1 MEAPTLAM
9 PLKKKFLGASEAGP
23 STGAAGAKAA
33 ANDSDSES
41 EDWEAKLALFDDGF
55 TREVLATG
63 QTILFTDG
71 EDRARLMAMN
81 DLDREMELYDRSEKA
96 EELER
101 SRNIVLQQKAESDA
115 KKQAKLD
122 ALRKTQRRSRPQD
135 KEKQKK
141 EKALKALMKKRE
153 KAAKKKKRATYD
165 YEGDDDSSEEEEE
178 EEAEDGEYY
187 DEDGEDDP
195 AYGRGRGR
203 ASQFE
208 DDDAYDLRH
217 TPANLADIKR
227 VCVTRNMLEEWMK
240 VPYFDEAAEG
250 QYFVRISVGRMNG
263 VSVYRLGQ
271 AVRVQERAPGKRY
284 PSTDNKTMLKSPYV
298 FGEKHPR
305 PTNKWLEVRIGKSTR
320 VIQMIIISNQPPTDE
335 DVETFLGQCDR
346 DGEGRPTKYD
356 VQVAADKIKE
366 ISNFKWTAE
375 EVKRRVEEKRAARMP
390 KNLTLE
396 RVKLEQEMA
405 LAEEEGNE
413 ELVRQCEQQLA
424 EIQQIVAARA
434 EKAADQTT
442 AGTLAKINR
451 RNEEKNFKT
460 LFNRGLTE
468 AKVEEAGGAKGGIDV
483 FSRRPTRPIQ
493 YWTTEKDNRPGS
505 AAAAA
510 AEEDQGNGGGAAP
523 SAAPEA
529 PEDMDTRISVDL
541 SLLKGPRKGRPWTQR
556 HAPVD
561 ITAATRLISFAEYR
575 QMQGL

>member
-23 STGAAGAKAA
+23 SAGAAGAKAA

-250 QYFVRISVGRMNG
+250 QYFVRISVGQMNG

-346 DGEGRPTKYD
+346 DGEGRPTKFD

-460 LFNRGLTE
+460 LFNRGLAE

-493 YWTTEKDNRPGS
+493 YWTTEKDNRPGA